1 VHELTHS
8 WFGNGVTHANASHF
22 WLNEGWTTY
31 IERLLQ
37 QVLHFPAHRGFSF
50 LIGSKALNDAL
61 REYED
66 KPKYQRLII
75 NFEIGEDPDDAYS
88 SIPYEKGAN
97 FILHLE
103 RILGGL
109 DVFLPYIKDYV
120 GTFIGKSITTE
131 QWQSHLYSYFEKNA
145 SDKIKILDN
154 VDWNAWFHGEGLE
167 LPVKMEYDLTLAEQ
181 AYALAKRWDESRDT
195 LDLSQLN
202 FNATDLKD
210 FDSNQIIVFLERLQS
225 YQVLPSPH
233 ISHLGN
239 LYRLSSTSNAEIRTR
254 FYGVALADPK
264 SLAAKSFAS
273 DAARWV
279 VGDDGTGVVK
289 GRMKFCR
296 PVFKAVHK
304 VDPELS
310 VAVFSKSKDAF
321 HPIAR
326 KLIEKDLGISVA

>member
-1 VHELTHS
+1 M
-8 WFGNGVTHANASHF
+8 
-22 WLNEGWTTY
+22 
-31 IERLLQ
+31 
-37 QVLHFPAHRGFSF
+37 
-50 LIGSKALNDAL
+50 GSKALNDAL
-61 REYED
+61 KDYED

-75 NFEIGEDPDDAYS
+75 NFENGEDPDDAYS

-109 DVFLPYIKDYV
+109 DVFLPYVKDYV
-120 GTFIGKSITTE
+120 DTFIGKSITTE
-131 QWQSHLYSYFEKNA
+131 QWKSHLYGYFKKNA
-145 SDKIKILDN
+145 SDRIEALDSVN
-154 VDWNAWFHGEGLE
+154 WDAGFYGEGLE

-181 AYALAKRWDESRDT
+181 AYALAKRWDASRDT
-195 LDLSQLN
+195 SDLSQLD
-202 FNATDLKD
+202 FKATDLLD

-225 YQVLPSPH
+225 YHVLPSPH
-233 ISHLGN
+233 ITHLGN
-239 LYRLSSTSNAEIRTR
+239 LYSLAASSNAEIRTR
-254 FYGVALADPK
+254 FYAVALTDPK
-264 SLAAKSFAS
+264 SLAAKSFAPE
-273 DAARWV
+273 AAKWV

-310 VAVFSKSKDAF
+310 VAVFSKSKSAF

-326 KLIEKDLGISVA
+326 KLIEKDLGISAA